1 MTLEFFVVY
10 LKSNFCKKSIKNNK
24 FQFVIFKV
32 YSTDVKYYI
41 SLKNN
46 FFIYEKQKI
55 YFRVKIE
62 LICYKRLTLRFN
74 KSI

>member
-1 MTLEFFVVY
+1 MTPEFYVVY

-24 FQFVIFKV
+24 FQFAIFKV

-46 FFIYEKQKI
+46 FFIYG
-55 YFRVKIE
+55 
-62 LICYKRLTLRFN
+62 
-74 KSI
+74 